1 MKKHHY
7 ITLFCLIAVIIYS
20 CISNNGNVPQVIVK
34 EKDTT
39 EVNNYQNQ
47 IDSLEIIINNNSEL
61 INSVM
66 IINDSLKYRLFTK
79 DDTINYYKERYVVD
93 EIKLQRIKYYNS
105 IAAKGNNIKYLRGW
119 INRVLNE

>member
-1 MKKHHY
+1 MKKSHY
-7 ITLFCLIAVIIYS
+7 IILLYCIAIIVYS
-20 CISNNGNVPQVIVK
+20 CTSNKVNTPQVIK

-39 EVNNYQNQ
+39 EINNYQKR
-47 IDSLEIIINNNSEL
+47 IDSLEIIISNNSEL

-66 IINDSLKYRLFTK
+66 IINDSLKYKLFTK
-79 DDTINYYKERYVVD
+79 DDTINYYKEQYVVD
-93 EIKLQRIKYYNS
+93 KIKLQRIKYYNN

>member
-1 MKKHHY
+1 MKKSHY
-7 ITLFCLIAVIIYS
+7 AILLYFIAIIIYS
-20 CISNNGNVPQVIVK
+20 CTSNKVNAPQVIK

-39 EVNNYQNQ
+39 EINNYQKR
-47 IDSLEIIINNNSEL
+47 IDSLEIIISNNSEL

-66 IINDSLKYRLFTK
+66 IINDSLKYKLFTK
-79 DDTINYYKERYVVD
+79 DDTINYYKEQYVVD
-93 EIKLQRIKYYNS
+93 KIKLQRIKYYNN

>member
-1 MKKHHY
+1 MKKSHY
-7 ITLFCLIAVIIYS
+7 IILLYCIAIIVYS
-20 CISNNGNVPQVIVK
+20 CTSNKVNYPQIVK

-39 EVNNYQNQ
+39 EINNYQKQ

-66 IINDSLKYRLFTK
+66 IINDSLKYKLFTK
-79 DDTINYYKERYVVD
+79 DDTINYYKEQCIVNK
-93 EIKLQRIKYYNS
+93 IKLQRVKYYNN

>member
-1 MKKHHY
+1 MKKSHY
-7 ITLFCLIAVIIYS
+7 VILLYCMAIIVYS
-20 CISNNGNVPQVIVK
+20 CTSNKVNVPQIIK
-34 EKDTT
+34 EKDTI
-39 EVNNYQNQ
+39 EINNYQKQ

-66 IINDSLKYRLFTK
+66 IINDSLKHKLLAK
-79 DDTINYYKERYVVD
+79 DDTVNYYKEQYVVD
-93 EIKLQRIKYYNS
+93 DIKLKRIKYYND

>member
-1 MKKHHY
+1 MKKSHY
-7 ITLFCLIAVIIYS
+7 VILLYCMAIIVYS
-20 CISNNGNVPQVIVK
+20 CTSNKVNVPQIIK
-34 EKDTT
+34 EKDTI
-39 EVNNYQNQ
+39 EINNYQKQ

-66 IINDSLKYRLFTK
+66 IINDSLKHKLLTK
-79 DDTINYYKERYVVD
+79 DDTVNYYKEQYVVD
-93 EIKLQRIKYYNS
+93 DIKLKRIKYYND

>member
-1 MKKHHY
+1 MKKSHY
-7 ITLFCLIAVIIYS
+7 VILLYCLAIIIYS
-20 CISNNGNVPQVIVK
+20 CTSNKVNAPQVIK

-39 EVNNYQNQ
+39 EINNYQKQ

-66 IINDSLKYRLFTK
+66 IINDSLKYKLFTK
-79 DDTINYYKERYVVD
+79 NDTINYYKEQYVVD
-93 EIKLQRIKYYNS
+93 KIKLQRIKYYNN

>member
-1 MKKHHY
+1 MKKSHY
-7 ITLFCLIAVIIYS
+7 IILLYCIAIIVYS
-20 CISNNGNVPQVIVK
+20 CTSNKVNTPQVIK

-39 EVNNYQNQ
+39 EINNYQKQ

-66 IINDSLKYRLFTK
+66 IINDSLKYKLFTK
-79 DDTINYYKERYVVD
+79 DDTINYYKEQYVVD
-93 EIKLQRIKYYNS
+93 KIKLQRIKYYNN